1 MSHLYIGITI
11 GAIYGVF
18 ALALGSAV
26 GRMLRDARR
35 QTEEV

>member
-1 MSHLYIGITI
+1 MTIFII

-26 GRMLRDARR
+26 GRMLRERRR
-35 QTEEV
+35 QDSRAV